1 MALQSSGVISLN
13 DLHVE
18 AGGSSGTACT
28 INDSDIRGLI
38 SKGSGVSMNFAEWY
52 GASNYVAPPSG
63 VHKITFTATWSAGNY
78 MVLAYGPQY
87 NYSNSLTIHGG
98 TNASSAPYTRYL
110 TSMRIYGTNTG
121 SSVTN
126 VTRVEIYSNGS
137 NVNNPQYT
145 LFDEMNSTS
154 SKIKLTDSSNNQ
166 IWEANFSGAEVS
178 PLPSFPTNPA
188 NSDPYGF
195 NRRPTGKF
203 YYDAGECGAS
213 NEYRWNNFISTHSY
227 HGERHMFDLVLGQQ
241 YKFFFE
247 S

>member
-1 MALQSSGVISLN
+1 MALQTSGAISLN
-13 DLHVE
+13 DIHVE
-18 AGGSSGTACT
+18 AGGSSSTQAS

-38 SKGSGVSMNFAEWY
+38 DKSSGAQMAFNEWY
-52 GASNYVAPPSG
+52 GASNVVAPPSG

-78 MVLAYGPQY
+78 MVLAYGPQF
-87 NYSNSLTIHGG
+87 NHSLSLTIHGG

-110 TSMRIYGTNTG
+110 NTLQIFGTNTG

-126 VTRVEIYSNGS
+126 VTRVVIRTNGS
-137 NVNNPQYT
+137 NINNPQYT
-145 LFDEMNSTS
+145 LFDEMNSAS

-203 YYDAGECGAS
+203 YYDAGECGES
-213 NEYRWNNFISTHSY
+213 NEYRWNNYISSHAYT
-227 HGERHMFDLVLGQQ
+227 GNRHMFDLVLGQQ

>member
-52 GASNYVAPPSG
+52 GASAVVAPPSG
-63 VHKITFTATWSAGNY
+63 VHKITFTVNLHSYVIGGTTYYYWTTT
-78 MVLAYGPQY
+78 
-87 NYSNSLTIHGG
+87 YSIIGG

-126 VTRVEIYSNGS
+126 VTRVEIYTNGS
-137 NVNNPQYT
+137 NINNPQYT
-145 LFDEMNSTS
+145 LFDEMNSAS